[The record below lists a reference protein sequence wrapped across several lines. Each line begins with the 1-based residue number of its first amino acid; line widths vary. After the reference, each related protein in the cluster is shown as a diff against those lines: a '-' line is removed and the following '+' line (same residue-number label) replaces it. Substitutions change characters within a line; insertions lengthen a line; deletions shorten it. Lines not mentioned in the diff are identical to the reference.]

1 MKITE
6 TVTRDVVSVEVT
18 DECMVGIV
26 TATPETSLFPASARE
41 LAGYLVR
48 AADEAERAS
57 NELLHPVT
65 PAKFDTAAISPDCR
79 DGKHLACT
87 GDAWDRA
94 ADHETSCD
102 CTCHWTTITE
112 EQAA

>member
-1 MKITE
+1 MVSETITRE
-6 TVTRDVVSVEVT
+6 VAAAEVT
-18 DECMVGIV
+18 DDCMVEV
-26 TATPETSLFPASARE
+26 RLRRPRLSLFPASARE
-41 LAGYLVR
+41 FAAEVLR
-48 AADEAERAS
+48 AADEADRAS
-57 NELLHPVT
+57 AELLHPVT